1 MGEVTAFSKPG
12 ADLLGNRRSDD
23 RGVRRS
29 RTGDGYDQQD
39 PFENVGDGIL
49 GGLINP
55 FRLHRHALALR
66 PLDRPG
72 CRTGIRPSDPDN
84 KACFINS

>member
-1 MGEVTAFSKPG
+1 M
-12 ADLLGNRRSDD
+12 DD
-23 RGVRRS
+23 IIKRLDEQDRKLDAIYAS
-29 RTGDGYDQQD
+29 AERTSCG
-39 PFENVGDGIL
+39 
-49 GGLINP
+49 
-55 FRLHRHALALR
+55 